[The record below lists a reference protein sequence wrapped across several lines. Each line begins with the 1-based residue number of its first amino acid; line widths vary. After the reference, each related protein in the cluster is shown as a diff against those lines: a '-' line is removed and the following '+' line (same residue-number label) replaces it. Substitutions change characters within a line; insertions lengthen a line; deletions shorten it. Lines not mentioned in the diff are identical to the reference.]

1 MKKNNRIRVY
11 PLIVMGMFLI
21 LTNSCTKEDKKVET
35 VTDFDGNIYYVVT
48 IGTQDWLV
56 ENLKVTHYRT
66 GDAIPNVTGNT
77 QWGNLTTGAYCDYD
91 NSVGNGTTY
100 GRLYNWFA
108 VNDSRKIAPTGW
120 HVSSDA
126 EWTVLT
132 TYLGGEVIAGGKLK
146 EKGTTHWKAP
156 NLGATNESGFTGL
169 PGGGRTYSGPF
180 DYIIWGG
187 AWWTSTSENVD
198 DAWIRNLDY
207 NTIDVYRYVDGKLYG
222 RSVRCV
228 RD

>member
-1 MKKNNRIRVY
+1 
-11 PLIVMGMFLI
+11 MGMFLI

-35 VTDFDGNIYYVVT
+35 VTDFDGNIYHVVT
-48 IGTQDWLV
+48 IGTQDWLI

-132 TYLGGEVIAGGKLK
+132 TYLGGEVM
-146 EKGTTHWKAP
+146 P
-156 NLGATNESGFTGL
+156 VVN
-169 PGGGRTYSGPF
+169 
-180 DYIIWGG
+180 
-187 AWWTSTSENVD
+187 
-198 DAWIRNLDY
+198 
-207 NTIDVYRYVDGKLYG
+207 
-222 RSVRCV
+222 
-228 RD
+228 